1 MSQQQRDAPTRG
13 GSVKRARERAAAGR
27 PTEPIPAPRPYDP
40 SSLNDIPIPPRA
52 RHQGPPGMPITGA
65 QSAVGMT
72 ISRPTQVAP
81 QWPLM
86 GTNSGREP
94 QQYQAP
100 PNRGP
105 PPQRPPRPSHVPS
118 ILDASR
124 IQDITPTFQ
133 YQPQQPPQSQ
143 NLFPLPQPRG
153 SPRNQDNDFDP
164 SFPSMQSPLTSSSR
178 RSTVSSVGTIPDFP
192 VPIPAVVP
200 AGRKSANLG
209 PPPTSRRGASSY
221 YSQASFVSPIPEVS
235 EGLGLSPRTLAG
247 SHSSY
252 ASSAAIPSSWGPE
265 SPGYYRSDE
274 DDEDDDDYEDD
285 RRFDA
290 VSEGRESR
298 GSYDNDDQGLIR
310 SASIGKRAR
319 PSMITTRSSGQID
332 PARLAALSMPPD
344 TRRLGPTPLQHSIL
358 SPVEA
363 QRSAQWPIPG
373 NPNSPLAG
381 GTGLI
386 DPTPSNS
393 DASVPTNAMVV
404 MTDLPSRDGT
414 KSPGANAMLGAYQAA
429 SALPSDTSRTKSSF
443 ANEGGP
449 FSRLSAIRRPPRLN
463 IDAVREAEARGSL
476 TSLPDLIR
484 RATRLA
490 SMMDRGRRPASRM
503 GLDDFPSDRDFPN
516 EKEIELSPNYD
527 TPNYD
532 TPNYD
537 RRGST
542 LSGMLSAFPPPGH
555 ETPVRDTPRPLS
567 TWPEYDPNDP
577 KSVKSGK
584 KQRKCCGLPCW
595 GFIVVL
601 IILLIIIAAAV
612 VVPLKFLV
620 IDKPATSKAAT
631 VTPAQSCAA
640 GTSTACQN
648 GGTSYSDNGVCSCIC
663 TNGFTGSTCTVAG
676 STGCTTTSSG
686 TTANI
691 TIGDSIPRLISAAQT
706 NFSIP
711 LFENT
716 ILARFN
722 TGNLSCASENSLV
735 TFDGSDE
742 RIGDASAEATPSTA
756 NKPKRDTPPDP
767 TKIKIRAIISPDS
780 TFISTYIISVD
791 SSTAQATSTSSQSQA
806 TSTIFSA
813 SSSIASP
820 STTSSPTTTKTTSA
834 TLTTSTID
842 PTAVFTITQ
851 EVLDFARVTV
861 LFVLQQENL
870 DNAVTAQGQLQ
881 KFFNQQSFENLA
893 AMNVSMGGGNT
904 INLVEFKVDLG
915 DETVGQRNTVT
926 R

>member
-1 MSQQQRDAPTRG
+1 MSQQQWDSTTRG

-27 PTEPIPAPRPYDP
+27 PTEPVPAPRPYDP
-40 SSLNDIPIPPRA
+40 TSPSNIPSPPRA
-52 RHQGPPGMPITGA
+52 RFQGSSGTSKSGA
-65 QSAVGMT
+65 QSAVGMA
-72 ISRPTQVAP
+72 ISRPTQVA
-81 QWPLM
+81 QWPLI
-86 GTNSGREP
+86 GTTPGSEP
-94 QQYQAP
+94 QQYQPP

-118 ILDASR
+118 LLDSSR

-133 YQPQQPPQSQ
+133 YQPQPRQPPQPQ
-143 NLFPLPQPRG
+143 NSFPLPQARI
-153 SPRNQDNDFDP
+153 SPRNQADDFDQ

-178 RSTVSSVGTIPDFP
+178 PSTVSSVGTIPDFP
-192 VPIPAVVP
+192 VPVP
-200 AGRKSANLG
+200 AIPPSVRRSANLG

-221 YSQASFVSPIPEVS
+221 YSQASYVSPIPEVS
-235 EGLGLSPRTLAG
+235 EGMGLSPRTLPG

-274 DDEDDDDYEDD
+274 DDYDYDYEND

-298 GSYDNDDQGLIR
+298 GSDDNDDRGLIR

-332 PARLAALSMPPD
+332 PAQIDDTPVQPD
-344 TRRLGPTPLQHSIL
+344 THRLGPTPLQQSSL
-358 SPVEA
+358 SPVDA
-363 QRSAQWPIPG
+363 QRSTQWPITG
-373 NPNSPLAG
+373 NPNSPLAS

-386 DPTPSNS
+386 DPTPSSS
-393 DASVPTNAMVV
+393 DESVPTIATAMT
-404 MTDLPSRDGT
+404 TDLPPRNGT
-414 KSPGANAMLGAYQAA
+414 RSPGANAMLGAYQAA
-429 SALPSDTSRTKSSF
+429 SALPSDTIRTKSPF

-463 IDAVREAEARGSL
+463 IDAVRDAEARGSL

-490 SMMDRGRRPASRM
+490 SMMDRGKRPGSRM
-503 GLDDFPSDRDFPN
+503 GLDDFPMERDFPN
-516 EKEIELSPNYD
+516 EKEIELSPNFVRQD
-527 TPNYD
+527 
-532 TPNYD
+532 
-537 RRGST
+537 ST
-542 LSGMLSAFPPPGH
+542 LSGMLSAFPPPGR
-555 ETPVRDTPRPLS
+555 ETPARDTPRPAS
-567 TWPEYDPNDP
+567 AWPEYDPNDP
-577 KSVKSGK
+577 KSSTAEK

-595 GFIVVL
+595 GFIVVF

-620 IDKPATSKAAT
+620 IDKP
-631 VTPAQSCAA
+631 P
-640 GTSTACQN
+640 TSTAATTTPEQKCAADPSTTCKN
-648 GGTSYSDNGVCSCIC
+648 GGTSYIDNAVCSCIC

-676 STGCTTTSSG
+676 STGCTTMSSG
-686 TTANI
+686 TATNI

-706 NFSIP
+706 NFSVP

-722 TGNLSCASENSLV
+722 SGNLSCASENSLV
-735 TFDGSDE
+735 TFDGNDE
-742 RIGDASAEATPSTA
+742 RIGDANAEATPTKAS
-756 NKPKRDTPPDP
+756 
-767 TKIKIRAIISPDS
+767 KIKKDAQPDS
-780 TFISTYIISVD
+780 TKVMVRAIAGAGSDSTYTSTNIIAVD
-791 SSTAQATSTSSQSQA
+791 SSTPEPTYASSQYEATSYISAASTSA
-806 TSTIFSA
+806 A
-813 SSSIASP
+813 LPYA
-820 STTSSPTTTKTTSA
+820 TSSPTTTKTSSA
-834 TLTTSTID
+834 IMTTSTID
-842 PTAVFTITQ
+842 PTAVFTITE

-893 AMNVSMGGGNT
+893 AMNVSMGGGNSV
-904 INLVEFKVDLG
+904 NLVEFKLDLG
-915 DETVGQRNTVT
+915 NGTVGQKNTVT
-926 R
+926 